1 MSGRRNL
8 AVAHVG
14 CMTWDPPEV
23 RCRGCMKDCPHCLR
37 GGRKTLEKR
46 VWRAFPL
53 LLTKSYP
60 RGAWNGSR
68 MRGFPHGVSNRCS
81 NRKKRPIRGRE
92 TGATSQPG
100 REDGRQSTPYDPNH
114 GTSTTRTARTRA
126 PDARHLGERNGMK
139 KILEDMIIKWHQ
151 CGYSVEEIHQSMP
164 QVTIDQIRATI
175 IHRHEAWKRAH
186 RLRRALAS
194 SPTSL
199 HHRKRESNK

>member
-46 VWRAFPL
+46 VWRAFP
-53 LLTKSYP
+53 
-60 RGAWNGSR
+60 GSSDEKLSTGSVER
-68 MRGFPHGVSNRCS
+68 LPHAGIPARRVEPMFES
-81 NRKKRPIRGRE
+81 KKRPIRGRE

-175 IHRHEAWKRAH
+175 IHRHEA
-186 RLRRALAS
+186 
-194 SPTSL
+194 
-199 HHRKRESNK
+199 